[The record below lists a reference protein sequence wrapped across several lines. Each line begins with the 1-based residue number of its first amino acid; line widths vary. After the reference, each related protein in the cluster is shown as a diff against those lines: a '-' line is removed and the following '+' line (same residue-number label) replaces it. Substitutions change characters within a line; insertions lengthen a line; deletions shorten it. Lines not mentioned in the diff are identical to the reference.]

1 MLLIEGIATATERG
15 NAVPFL
21 AFVALLSIPL
31 AVGLPFQERGLMV
44 ILAFHRMWHYIARM
58 QFDRWSMRC
67 DNRRRYLWYVSTS
80 ENYHLFLQS
89 FVHPPPPS
97 SIRGLFSLCVTAVVC

>member
-31 AVGLPFQERGLMV
+31 AVGLPFQERGLTV
-44 ILAFHRMWHYIARM
+44 VLAFHRVCHYIAGM
-58 QFDRWSMRC
+58 QFDR
-67 DNRRRYLWYVSTS
+67 
-80 ENYHLFLQS
+80 
-89 FVHPPPPS
+89 
-97 SIRGLFSLCVTAVVC
+97 